1 MNRLYLDC
9 NGELMSGA
17 EYLPNGPLVKGNPF
31 TLLPIEHEHKVL
43 LVGRED
49 IVTPITSQMI
59 NGNPGV
65 HLIVGETGS
74 GRSSILQCL
83 SPSDSRHIGTV
94 WGSSDPTS
102 RFLTEALVGLTKA
115 FSVPPTPQTAADK
128 LRDYLN
134 ANQGPLP
141 LIAFDYNVPNSLEL
155 RTVIEEIL
163 PIMRRMRA
171 MVVFAVSNDQIV
183 GWESS
188 LLDKFDQIHWLEP
201 LNSKQVRDLI
211 DCRMGSV
218 SNETIV
224 TEESDLMKLHSFSN
238 GNPAIIIRQLSRHLS
253 YLISPDKSKTA
264 EFITYEPTSF
274 TQSSVFETPKTPSYS
289 ATPQQ
294 SPPPIPTRPLF
305 TPSNSPP
312 EDEYDAWFS
321 GTTLPNETRIE
332 PPKSTN
338 FEPVVDSLILDDNDS
353 MESEVGWEDEVI
365 HFASRGGIDDFEGDP
380 LYLESEE
387 DEPVPLDP
395 FAEWDKGSEKT
406 LHDEY
411 ISEDQSSADLEESID
426 IIDDVPDIQYTS
438 PQTEDSVRSPHF
450 QTNTIEIQPPPP
462 RGGIMGLAERSKQ
475 TKARLDAKMPPNPP
489 TSQIMGIDPLPVP
502 EPVNIRETVEPNLP
516 YVESFVD
523 SELENNPRNKMDR
536 DPMTARPPDLT
547 SEGASLWVEDG
558 IQTSDSPHPPQIN
571 PVRAPISPSV
581 PLVSPEEVV
590 RGLNVLRSPR
600 WDPDEPLRP
609 ERLRDVSDADVIVLT
624 ASATR
629 DISPSDLTLQARL
642 QVGRSRLSQ
651 IFNDLRRHGF
661 LSVRKEGRTRWYRM
675 TAAASRLLTEVE
687 E

>member
-1 MNRLYLDC
+1 MNRLYLDR

-49 IVTPITSQMI
+49 IVAPITSQMI

-65 HLIVGETGS
+65 HLIVGEAGS

-141 LIAFDYNVPNSLEL
+141 LIAFDYNVPNSVEL

-171 MVVFAVSNDQIV
+171 MVVFAVSNDQMV
-183 GWESS
+183 GWDSS
-188 LLDKFDQIHWLEP
+188 LHDKFDKIHWLEP
-201 LNSKQVRDLI
+201 LNPEQVRDLI
-211 DCRMGSV
+211 DRRMGSV

-224 TEESDLMKLHSFSN
+224 TEESELMKLHSFAN
-238 GNPAIIIRQLSRHLS
+238 GNPATLIRQLSRHLS
-253 YLISPDKSKTA
+253 YLISPDKSITA
-264 EFITYEPTSF
+264 EFVTYEP
-274 TQSSVFETPKTPSYS
+274 SSIPPSPVFETPKTPSYS

-294 SPPPIPTRPLF
+294 ASPSIPPRPLF
-305 TPSNSPP
+305 PPSNSPP

-321 GTTLPNETRIE
+321 GATLANEPRIE

-353 MESEVGWEDEVI
+353 MESEVSWEDEVI
-365 HFASRGGIDDFEGDP
+365 HFASMGGIDDFEGDP

-406 LHDEY
+406 IHVEN
-411 ISEDQSSADLEESID
+411 ISENESLVELDEPID
-426 IIDDVPDIQYTS
+426 IIDDTPDIPFTA
-438 PQTEDSVRSPHF
+438 PQIEDFVETPPF
-450 QTNTIEIQPPPP
+450 QTKPVEIQPPPQ

-475 TKARLDAKMPPNPP
+475 TKARLDAKLPPNPP
-489 TSQIMGIDPLPVP
+489 TSQIMGIDPLPIP
-502 EPVNIRETVEPNLP
+502 KPNDIRESVEPNLP

-523 SELENNPRNKMDR
+523 SQLENNLRTKMDR

-558 IQTSDSPHPPQIN
+558 VQPLESPYPPQIN
-571 PVRAPISPSV
+571 AVSVPIFPSV

-590 RGLNVLRSPR
+590 RSLNVLRSPR
-600 WDPDEPLRP
+600 WDPDETLRP

-629 DISPSDLTLQARL
+629 DISPSDLALQARL